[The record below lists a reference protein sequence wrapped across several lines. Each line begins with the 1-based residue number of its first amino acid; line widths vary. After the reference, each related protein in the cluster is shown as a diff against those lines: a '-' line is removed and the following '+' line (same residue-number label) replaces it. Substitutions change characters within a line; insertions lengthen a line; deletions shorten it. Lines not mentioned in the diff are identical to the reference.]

1 MPLAGGRLSGDCPG
15 WAVAPCADP
24 SAAGIAVGG
33 EGLNNV
39 AAMVAPM
46 VRLTADGNLVTGLDR
61 LGGVAFPVTTAGDG
75 APLLFPAADGISL
88 NARNAVFG
96 GIP

>member
-1 MPLAGGRLSGDCPG
+1 
-15 WAVAPCADP
+15 
-24 SAAGIAVGG
+24 
-33 EGLNNV
+33 
-39 AAMVAPM
+39 M
-46 VRLTADGNLVTGLDR
+46 VRLTADGNLVTGPDR

-75 APLLFPAADGISL
+75 APLLFPAADGISP